1 MGEIERG
8 AQIEVQDITGRR
20 LVRRALS
27 GVVDHELHG
36 QQLAV
41 VWTCTEKEWEAA
53 QAEGREPEGNAWPAE
68 NVRALE

>member
-1 MGEIERG
+1 MADIERG
-8 AQIEVQDITGRR
+8 ARIEVRDADATT

-27 GVVDHELHG
+27 GVVDHEIHG
-36 QQLAV
+36 EQLPV
-41 VWTCTEKEWEAA
+41 VWACPEREWEAA